1 MYIYAIQP
9 TMKYTLAILC
19 FLFVSATAFS
29 QDEKSTPFSIE
40 ADFYHG
46 TILEHNPDI
55 AHLITEHPKGVILSF
70 NKKTYGF
77 REAERR
83 YGYPDWGV
91 TFVYQDFQNP
101 ILGENYSLYGHF
113 NWFFLK
119 RHLVFRIGQGIG
131 YNTNPYDP
139 ETNFLNNAFGSHLLS
154 STFLKAN
161 FIKENIW
168 EGFGVHAG
176 FSIIHYSNANFRAP
190 NNSTNTFAF
199 NAGVSYL
206 FDHDNIP
213 EYVDGE
219 NDPPSKVYAERFKL
233 NLVYRFGWNESD
245 VVGSGQFPFKTY
257 SVFVDKRIGYKSTL
271 QFGADYF
278 DSKFLEEFIK
288 YRAIAFPEDN
298 LTGEEDYIRIGVFI
312 GHDLRFHRTA
322 FVAQL
327 GYYVKWDFEFENRV
341 YNRLGV
347 KRYFWEDRI
356 FAVITVKSHWAKAE
370 GVEFGIGVRL

>member
-9 TMKYTLAILC
+9 TMKYTLLILG
-19 FLFVSATAFS
+19 FLFVSVCAFS
-29 QDEKSTPFSIE
+29 QDEISTPFSIE
-40 ADFYHG
+40 ADYYHG
-46 TILEHNPDI
+46 TILEHNLDI
-55 AHLITEHPKGVILSF
+55 AHLITQHPKGVILSF

-119 RHLVFRIGQGIG
+119 RHLMFRIAQGVG

-154 STFLKAN
+154 STFFKAN

-199 NAGVSYL
+199 NVGVSYL

-219 NDPPSKVYAERFKL
+219 NDPPSKVYAERFKF

-257 SVFVDKRIGYKSTL
+257 SAFVDKRIGYKSTL
-271 QFGADYF
+271 QFGVDYF
-278 DSKFLEEFIK
+278 DSKFLEEYIK

-312 GHDLRFHRTA
+312 GHELRFYRTA

-327 GYYVKWDFEFENRV
+327 GYYTKWDFEFENRV

>member
-9 TMKYTLAILC
+9 TMKHTLSILI
-19 FLFVSATAFS
+19 FLFVSACVFS
-29 QDEKSTPFSIE
+29 QDERSTPFSIE
-40 ADFYHG
+40 ADYYYG
-46 TILEHNPDI
+46 TILEHNLDI
-55 AHLITEHPKGVILSF
+55 AHLITQHPKGVILSF

-91 TFVYQDFQNP
+91 TFVYQDFQNS

-206 FDHDNIP
+206 FNHDNIP

-219 NDPPSKVYAERFKL
+219 NDPPSKVYAERFKF

-257 SVFVDKRIGYKSTL
+257 SAFVDKRLGYKSTL
-271 QFGADYF
+271 QLGVDYF

-312 GHDLRFHRTA
+312 GHELRFYRTA

-327 GYYVKWDFEFENRV
+327 GYYTKWDFEFENRV